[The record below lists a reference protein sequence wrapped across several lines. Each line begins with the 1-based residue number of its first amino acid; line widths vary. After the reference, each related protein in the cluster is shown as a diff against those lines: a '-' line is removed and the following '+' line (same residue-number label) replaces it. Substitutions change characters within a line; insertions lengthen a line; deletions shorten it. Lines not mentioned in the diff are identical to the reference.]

1 MPELSAV
8 LTPDKTIVTREIA
21 LLQTRFWAQL
31 LDAICITGLIMII
44 STASALLFSFVPFA
58 EAGMVVFSVAFPFL
72 YFIVLEG
79 AWSGQTIGKRVAGIQ
94 VIMGDG
100 TPITW
105 RAAIFRNLLRLADFL
120 PFLYGVGV
128 IASFLNP
135 HGKRLGDIAV
145 DTLVVTRVPLR
156 LTFHPAPHRFGVHP
170 LEDEVGHLR
179 GVTLEE
185 YYTLKRLCD
194 RYTML
199 PPETQTHLVE
209 TVWVPFAKRHR
220 LPESTY
226 HPILRMEAVVMK
238 YGRQRELI

>member
-1 MPELSAV
+1 MPDLSAV

-21 LLQTRFWAQL
+21 LLQSRAGAQII
-31 LDAICITGLIMII
+31 DAICIVGLLVILNTTSSVIL
-44 STASALLFSFVPFA
+44 SLLPLA
-58 EAGMVVFSVAFPFL
+58 NPAILVFSVAFPFL

-79 AWSGQTIGKRVAGIQ
+79 AWSGQTPGKRMMRIQ

-105 RAAIFRNLLRLADFL
+105 RAATFRNLLRLADFL
-120 PFLYGVGV
+120 PVLYGVGV
-128 IASFLNP
+128 ISSFLNP
-135 HGKRLGDIAV
+135 SGRRLGDIAV

-156 LTFHPAPHRFGVHP
+156 LAFHPAPHRFGVHP

-179 GVTLEE
+179 GVTLDE

-194 RYTML
+194 RYMML
-199 PPETQTHLVE
+199 PPETQARLVE
-209 TVWVPFAKRHR
+209 SVWVPFAKRHR
-220 LPESTY
+220 IPESTY